1 MTAATTP
8 TQALCR
14 QCAAPLPVQ
23 QGTQFV
29 NCQFCGTAN
38 FVDKARAVFHY
49 AVRQTVR
56 DNDALAALRRW
67 MGGNDTVKNLD
78 AKAKIE
84 SSAFEMFPMWL
95 LRAQGENGEERV
107 LMEPAAAI
115 SISELKQLVVPA
127 ASLEPYD
134 HSLGGTAVA
143 PTVPYD
149 MMLEWLQNDHGLK
162 PEQLREASLVHLPIY
177 IFKYSYEGKRY
188 TAVVD
193 AATSKVFA
201 NIFPAKWE
209 LPFVALGGLAF
220 AVYFL
225 LAWAP
230 LGGFFA
236 GDVDGLFAGLG
247 LYCLT
252 APICAIPIFL
262 AALFISART

>member
-1 MTAATTP
+1 MTTNTA

-23 QGTQFV
+23 QGTQFID
-29 NCQFCGTAN
+29 CPFCGTAN
-38 FVDKARAVFHY
+38 YVDKARSVFHY
-49 AVRQTVR
+49 AVRETVR
-56 DNDALAALRRW
+56 ENDALAALRRW
-67 MGGNDTVKNLD
+67 MGGNDTVKKLD
-78 AKAKIE
+78 EKAKIE
-84 SSAFEMFPMWL
+84 SSSFEMFPMWL
-95 LRAQGENGEERV
+95 LRVRNGDKEERV

-115 SISELKQLVVPA
+115 SISELKQLTVPA

-134 HSLGGTAVA
+134 HRLDGTAVP

-149 MMLEWLQNDHGLK
+149 MMLEWLQNDHGVK
-162 PEQLREASLVHLPIY
+162 PNQLREASLVHLPIY

-201 NIFPAKWE
+201 NLYPAKWE
-209 LPFVALGGLAF
+209 LPYLALGSLAF
-220 AVYFL
+220 AIYFC

-236 GDVDGLFAGLG
+236 GDVDGLFTGLA
-247 LYCLT
+247 LYCL
-252 APICAIPIFL
+252 ASPIVAIPIFI
-262 AALFISART
+262 AALVISART